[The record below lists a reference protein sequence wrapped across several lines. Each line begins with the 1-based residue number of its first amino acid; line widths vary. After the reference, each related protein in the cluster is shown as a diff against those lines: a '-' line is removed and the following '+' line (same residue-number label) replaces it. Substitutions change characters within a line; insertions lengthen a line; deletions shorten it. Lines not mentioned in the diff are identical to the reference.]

1 MALQSSLTLSSNN
14 AWFKTPATKML
25 GAFTAGLIAVVIL
38 LLSPLTS
45 QSSQSVA
52 KSCYNNVTTK
62 QAPAANNAGRT
73 TDKAQATSSSI
84 FSLMPGRL
92 SRFLQ

>member
-45 QSSQSVA
+45 QSSHNAVNGS
-52 KSCYNNVTTK
+52 SITK
-62 QAPAANNAGRT
+62 QAPATNAASCT
-73 TDKAQATSSSI
+73 ADKTQAAGTAT

-92 SRFLQ
+92 NRFLQ